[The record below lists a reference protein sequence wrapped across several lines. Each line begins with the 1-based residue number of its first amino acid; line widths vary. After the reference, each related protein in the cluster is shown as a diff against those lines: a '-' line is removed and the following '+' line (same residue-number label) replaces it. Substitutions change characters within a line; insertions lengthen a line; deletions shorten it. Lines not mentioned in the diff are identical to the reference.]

1 MLWIWE
7 VCLHLEK
14 STTDLVQNKVPISDI
29 IRISKHFLKNSHW
42 KKKHRFHGI
51 LHSLQWS
58 MSDISN
64 CEWSNSSAHHY
75 FLRYIRKRRKKG
87 LLGIYFTFEYFSL
100 FLILPTKK
108 FNEGKKNS
116 NRTFP
121 LYQACRKAELFKNP
135 LFAFFSVWPNF
146 IKKPRK

>member
-14 STTDLVQNKVPISDI
+14 STTDLIQNKVFQII

-64 CEWSNSSAHHY
+64 CEWSNSSAYHY

-108 FNEGKKNS
+108 FNEGKKIQKE
-116 NRTFP
+116 RF
-121 LYQACRKAELFKNP
+121 LFIKHAEKQNFSKTP
-135 LFAFFSVWPNF
+135 FFAFFSVWPNF